1 MCFDGKKVPEEES
14 KRGGGGGEEGWELD
28 GQSLFGLFADRW
40 TSHEAIIVV
49 FFMQSDSLDNFVYFD
64 TRPRHEESLDYFAS
78 FIFGLPANIVRSTG
92 RHSRRN

>member
-1 MCFDGKKVPEEES
+1 MVKKCQKRKVREEE
-14 KRGGGGGEEGWELD
+14 GGWGHDE
-28 GQSLFGLFADRW
+28 QSLFGLFADRR

-49 FFMQSDSLDNFVYFD
+49 FFMQSNSLDNFVYFD